1 MIEGIRGGSTP
12 QVSGRCGPRR
22 PTERHRHR
30 RVGHPV
36 GLGFYLPFS
45 IVLTD
50 TMGAVARELTDWL
63 QGKRFSEVVGIPVAA
78 GLIVGEG
85 VVGVGFSLYMIV
97 SGMKD
102 VT

>member
-1 MIEGIRGGSTP
+1 MAGVPRKYLAGAVLVALLSATGIRGLGL
-12 QVSGRCGPRR
+12 Q
-22 PTERHRHR
+22 
-30 RVGHPV
+30 V

-45 IVLTD
+45 TVLTY

-63 QGKRFSEVVGIPVAA
+63 RGRRFSEEVGIPVAA

-85 VVGVGFSLYMIV
+85 VVGVGFALYMIV
-97 SGMKD
+97 SGMKY